1 TLCKS
6 DADHAY
12 YRARVLLLSTLGISV
27 DLSGTDQC
35 STSDSTSKEVE
46 PSVFRER
53 KHIALQHGRVN
64 NGRLDLSVSDIKYC
78 FETEPCQFG
87 QYKQSQND
95 LLVYM
100 IIPSWCTCNSHQSC
114 QVDRWDR
121 VRKAEIYTCQSNL
134 E

>member
-1 TLCKS
+1 MPTITIVYFS
-6 DADHAY
+6 
-12 YRARVLLLSTLGISV
+12 LLLALPSTLA
-27 DLSGTDQC
+27 
-35 STSDSTSKEVE
+35 E
-46 PSVFRER
+46 P
-53 KHIALQHGRVN
+53 INALRQTHRRVN

-100 IIPSWCTCNSHQSC
+100 IIPSWCICNSHQSC
-114 QVDRWDR
+114 LVDRWDR
-121 VRKAEIYTCQSNL
+121 VRKAEIHTCQSSL